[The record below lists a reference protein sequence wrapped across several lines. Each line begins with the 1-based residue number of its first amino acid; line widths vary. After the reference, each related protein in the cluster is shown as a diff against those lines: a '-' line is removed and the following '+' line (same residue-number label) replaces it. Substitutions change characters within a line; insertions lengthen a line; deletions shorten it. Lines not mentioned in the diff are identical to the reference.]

1 MRQHEGFSAL
11 WVIFDSEEQI
21 ISLSHMQRI
30 WKLCIASLA
39 LSALS
44 SCNAPLVR
52 NTLSLPGEV
61 VRGAART
68 VGMGGVGGL

>member
-1 MRQHEGFSAL
+1 M
-11 WVIFDSEEQI
+11 
-21 ISLSHMQRI
+21 HMQAI
-30 WKLCIASLA
+30 WKLCIATLA

-52 NTLSLPGEV
+52 NTLALPGKV
-61 VRGAART
+61 VRGAAQT